1 MLAFLLAPVIICLVR
16 LLAYTAACHPP
27 ISIVGRL
34 VTRRFIIPGYDYVLI
49 APLCIALTAALG
61 LAVTYVIGP
70 AYYVVTIPCALAA
83 QFIVALNM
91 GPSLRHWHLTG
102 HHRIVYLPFVLNDPK
117 KVRL

>member
-34 VTRRFIIPGYDYVLI
+34 VTRRLVIPGYDQVFI

-61 LAVTYVIGP
+61 LAVTHLIGP

-83 QFIVALNM
+83 QFIVAFNM
-91 GPSLRHWHLTG
+91 GPSFRHWHLTG
-102 HHRIVYLPFVLNDPK
+102 HHRIVSLSSAINDTR